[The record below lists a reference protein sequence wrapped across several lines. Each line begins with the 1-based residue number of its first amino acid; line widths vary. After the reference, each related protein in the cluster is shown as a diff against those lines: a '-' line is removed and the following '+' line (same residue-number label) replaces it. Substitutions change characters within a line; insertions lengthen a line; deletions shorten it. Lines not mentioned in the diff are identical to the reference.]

1 MNIKGSV
8 ARVFSANI
16 LTMVTGILIGFIVPA
31 VLSLDSY
38 AYVKTYMLYVGY
50 IGFLHFGFI
59 DGMYIKY
66 GGKSIDEIDKSVLKA
81 EHNIFIFMQI
91 IMTIIFIIIAIS
103 TKDFILILFGMSI
116 LPINTSSFHKL
127 FYQSTGQ
134 FKSFAKTSYIYSVIY
149 LIINMIGAYILKSDN
164 YIFYCLASLIGHI
177 VVFCILEVKI
187 CREFRGISAVYS
199 KDLKNNIKVGSVI
212 LIANLGVM
220 IFSAADLWFIKIGLS
235 KEQFAYYSFAISM
248 LNIINVMI
256 MSVSITFY
264 NFLAK
269 EENKELVLK
278 LKNYFILFGGLCSF
292 AYFGFAMIVNVF
304 IKKYIPSL
312 EIIAIS
318 FAGFPYIIVI
328 KGLLV
333 NLYNAR
339 KDEKKYLKVMLSMV
353 AISIIYNLVAII
365 VFKTMESI
373 AMATLL
379 SFITWYIYSSYDL
392 GYTRIRQ
399 KESLYLGGILF
410 AFLITTNTMHWI
422 VGAIIYFIIYILISF
437 CMYSKEINEVI
448 TFVSNKL
455 KAINKNV
462 TF

>member
-1 MNIKGSV
+1 MNIKGSI
-8 ARVFSANI
+8 ARVFSANL
-16 LTMVTGILIGFIVPA
+16 LTMVSGILIGFIVPA

-81 EHNIFIFMQI
+81 EHNIFIIMQT
-91 IMTIIFIIIAIS
+91 IMTLIIVTIAII
-103 TKDFILILFGMSI
+103 TKDFILILFGISI
-116 LPINTSSFHKL
+116 LPINTGSFHKL

-134 FKSFAKTSYIYSVIY
+134 FKSFAKTSYIYSIIY
-149 LIINMIGAYILKSDN
+149 LTINMIGAYVLKSDN

-177 VVFCILEVKI
+177 VVFSILEIKI
-187 CREFRGISAVYS
+187 CKEFRGIKATYT
-199 KDLKNNIKVGSVI
+199 KDLKNNIKVGAVI

-220 IFSAADLWFIKIGLS
+220 IFSAADLWFVKIGLS
-235 KEQFAYYSFAISM
+235 KESFAYYSFAISM

-269 EENKELVLK
+269 EENEELVLK

-292 AYFGFAMIVNVF
+292 AYFGFAMIVNIF
-304 IKKYIPSL
+304 IKKYTPAL

-353 AISIIYNLVAII
+353 AISIVYNLIAII
-365 VFKTMESI
+365 IFKTMESI

-392 GYTRIRQ
+392 GYTKVRK
-399 KESLYLGGILF
+399 KEILYLAIVLV

-422 VGAIIYFIIYILISF
+422 VGAVMYLIIYTLVSF
-437 CMYSKEINEVI
+437 CMYNKEINEAI
-448 TFVSNKL
+448 GFISSKL
-455 KAINKNV
+455 KAIRV
-462 TF
+462 